1 MKMKTIFKNINK
13 IYNMKKI
20 LLITLLLL
28 LTFNFAYSQKVN
40 FNMANPR
47 DSAGYFMFDLR
58 ATVLAGQVWHVG
70 ASNIRLTDSVVGTG
84 SIAPKADNPAVN
96 ANPNISNAN
105 GYQAMTTTSIVSG
118 TGIGCNILT
127 FNTSGFYAFS
137 PGTYRLATIRWTKTP
152 PLQNIVL
159 KFRVPPTASAT
170 VVYDST
176 VLLALNTGYTVT
188 DPVIVSASNPGT
200 EIPKDYS
207 LYQNYPNP
215 FNPKTNIK
223 FDLPKSSYVTLKVY
237 DVTGQQVDEM
247 LSQTMEAG
255 SYTVTWDASHL
266 SSGVYFY
273 KLTAGDYSETKRMVL
288 LK

>member
-1 MKMKTIFKNINK
+1 
-13 IYNMKKI
+13 MKKT
-20 LLITLLLL
+20 LILLLL
-28 LTFNFAYSQKVN
+28 IITVNIAYSQKVN
-40 FNMANPR
+40 FNMSNPR
-47 DSAGYFMFDLR
+47 DSAGYFMYDLR

-127 FNTSGFYAFS
+127 FNTSGFYAFA
-137 PGTYRLATIRWTKTP
+137 PGTYRLATIRWTKTL
-152 PLQNIVL
+152 PLSYIVL
-159 KFRVPPTASAT
+159 HFRVPPTASAT

-176 VLLALNTGYTVT
+176 NLLALGTGYTVT
-188 DPVIVSASNPGT
+188 DPTIVNTNNPST

-215 FNPKTNIK
+215 FNPKTNIR

-237 DVTGQQVDEM
+237 DVAGQLIDEM
-247 LSQTMEAG
+247 LSQTMEGG
-255 SYTVTWDASHL
+255 SYTVNWDASHL
-266 SSGVYFY
+266 ASGVYFC
-273 KLTAGDYSETKRMVL
+273 KLVAGDFTQNIRMVL